1 MRDKGSYRDLLGERI
16 ENAYREKGDI
26 SKPTEIQMAKWK
38 QIAKMRRREKIRR
51 RKIIASLASV
61 FAMVFCVGMVSM
73 FQIPDAEAG
82 RDGIVDIT
90 DYRDNNENMIT
101 DTFENQEDLPSDIKE
116 EFLMFQDLPE
126 GYELSEIKIISTGN
140 KRRYEGQFTCN
151 GKNAFLLKQTN
162 NVGEGK
168 LKTIVLN
175 NDSIEKWS
183 GMDVYIKK
191 YMSDEQ
197 QILYS
202 LVSDETVITIMSEQ
216 NVEKDIIKNIIE
228 EAIN

>member
-82 RDGIVDIT
+82 RDGIVDIK
-90 DYRDNNENMIT
+90 DPENDEIMIT
-101 DTFENQEDLPSDIKE
+101 KVFESQDDLPRDISEEFLIFEDLPK
-116 EFLMFQDLPE
+116 

-140 KRRYEGQFTCN
+140 KRRYEGQFTFN
-151 GKNAFLLKQTN
+151 GENAFLLKQTN

-168 LKTIVLN
+168 LEAIVLN
-175 NDSIEKWS
+175 SDSIEKWS
-183 GMDVYIKK
+183 GMDVYIKE
-191 YMSDEQ
+191 YTNNDQ

-202 LVSDETVITIMSEQ
+202 LVSDKTVITIMSNK
-216 NVEKDIIKNIIE
+216 NVEKNIIKNIIE